1 MDNSFFYGMMEENI
15 SKKAVYTA
23 GFLLA
28 VPSRLSIPY
37 DLPIEK
43 MQELEVLLVE
53 TAEKIGD
60 LILGVNTGGDPVQIE
75 ILQ

>member
-1 MDNSFFYGMMEENI
+1 M
-15 SKKAVYTA
+15 YTA

-28 VPSRLSIPY
+28 VPSQLSIPY
-37 DLPIEK
+37 NLPIEK
-43 MQELEVLLVE
+43 MQELAVLLVE

-60 LILGVNTGGDPVQIE
+60 LILGVNPVGDPVQIE

>member
-1 MDNSFFYGMMEENI
+1 MMEENT

-28 VPSRLSIPY
+28 VPSQLSIPY
-37 DLPIEK
+37 NLPIEK
-43 MQELEVLLVE
+43 MQELAVLLVE

-60 LILGVNTGGDPVQIE
+60 LILGVNPVGDPVQIE